1 MKITFVGAAHEVT
14 GSCTLLEVGGHKYL
28 IDCGMEQGKDE
39 FENVPLPVP
48 PSMIEAVFVTHAHI
62 DHSGLLPKLYKDGFK
77 GKIYA
82 TELTHNLCEIMLRDS
97 AHIQETE
104 AEWQNRKAERNG
116 TVKIEP
122 LYTTEDAIGALSP
135 FYPCKYDRVY
145 PVSENISIRFTDIG
159 HLLGSACIEVWM
171 HEGDTDKKI
180 VFSGDVGN
188 LNQPLIKDPQT
199 VDETD
204 YLVIESTYGDRLHD
218 GVKDSDVIVREL
230 ANYISST
237 FDRGGS
243 VIIPS
248 FAVGRTQELLYAIRM
263 IKEQGLLKKYGDFPV
278 YVDSPMAVEATQVFL
293 QCDTVCFDDET
304 RALIEKGIN
313 PIWFEGLTLSVTAD
327 DSKLI
332 NMDTRPKVIISASGM
347 CEAGRIRHHLKHNLW
362 RRENL
367 VLFVGYQ
374 AVNSLGRRLLDGAR
388 TVRLF
393 GEDVA
398 VKAKIASLHGMSGHA
413 DMEGLLS
420 WLEAFKKRP
429 YTVFVNHGDEG
440 ACENLRG
447 LIEQRFGCRAIAPYS
462 GSEYDLLTDTPI
474 NEPEGVKIQ
483 SSKARSKTERA
494 DRFYNELMREVGNLY
509 DYATAS
515 RGLSNKELSSMTE
528 QIKTMLKKWKKK
540 K

>member
-39 FENVPLPVP
+39 FENVPLPLP

-122 LYTTEDAIGALSP
+122 LYTTEDAIGALSL

-171 HEGDTDKKI
+171 HEGDEDKKI

-199 VDETD
+199 IDETD

-218 GVKDSDVIVREL
+218 GVKNSDVVVREL
-230 ANYISST
+230 ANFISST

-332 NMDTRPKVIISASGM
+332 NTDTRPKVIISASGM

-367 VLFVGYQ
+367 ILFVGYQ

-474 NEPEGVKIQ
+474 NEIEGVKIQ

-528 QIKTMLKKWKKK
+528 QIKTMLKKWKMKK
-540 K
+540 

>member
-122 LYTTEDAIGALSP
+122 LYTTEDAIGALSL

-332 NMDTRPKVIISASGM
+332 NTDTRPKVIISASGM

-367 VLFVGYQ
+367 ILFVGYQ

-474 NEPEGVKIQ
+474 NEIEGVKIQ

-540 K
+540 I

>member
-122 LYTTEDAIGALSP
+122 LYTTEDAIGALSL

-145 PVSENISIRFTDIG
+145 PVSENISIKFTDIG

-218 GVKDSDVIVREL
+218 GIKDSDVIVREL

-332 NMDTRPKVIISASGM
+332 NTDTRPKVIISASGM

-429 YTVFVNHGDEG
+429 YTVFVNHGDEV